1 MMSDGLRPLLD
12 RTRSVAHD
20 PPVAFDGA
28 GKPYSSGP
36 SWRGAII
43 VMVGA
48 IILIALGL
56 GVIFPMVFGD

>member
-1 MMSDGLRPLLD
+1 V
-12 RTRSVAHD
+12 T
-20 PPVAFDGA
+20 FDGA
-28 GKPYSSGP
+28 GKPYRSGP